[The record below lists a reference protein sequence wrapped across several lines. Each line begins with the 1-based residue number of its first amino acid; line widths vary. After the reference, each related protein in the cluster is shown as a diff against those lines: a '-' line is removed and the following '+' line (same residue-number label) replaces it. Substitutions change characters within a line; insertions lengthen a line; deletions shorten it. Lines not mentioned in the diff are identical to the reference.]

1 MKQNPS
7 DIKETIDLPEGLAV
21 DMDEGWPKLVSRQ
34 FGGDPGRAFNELI
47 QNLLD
52 SYPQDTP
59 WEERSGEIKTS
70 ERGISIT
77 DYGEG
82 IDRDRIRLLLTLG
95 GTDKWDDPEKIGK
108 FGIGFFSIFNPGL
121 GTREVV
127 VTTRCE
133 GSVVELT
140 FTVLDPEKRPEIS
153 CKILDRPTRFSTQI
167 EIRFDQKCSARS
179 CLSHARNALKYY
191 PCRVSVNGDLLK
203 SVWDQAEE
211 EGAVNFNEGAC
222 RGFLEET
229 ASGGRITVLCRYEH
243 IVDLTV
249 RGFITGGHN
258 MTLDLRDFAAKEV
271 PFLPGV
277 GATINSM
284 TLRVTIGRDGFYLE
298 APYHE
303 MVRALACRLLLEL
316 GKRIRANPD
325 PGLILANQY
334 VLRKRIRDY
343 LAKGKIRKGRDRKNS
358 EEGVLQ
364 FLAESKIYR
373 LNGKKKRYSLVQLKG
388 LLSPGLPFY
397 YSPGQTHLRWLGGAF
412 RHDFIVLPPPAHTG
426 GGAPDFFETLFGTFF
441 EETINLDTIQADRE
455 KIQDLVSRGIA
466 DESALAPE
474 IRIKGQRELS
484 EEERRLLREMD
495 GILAQEGVRLA
506 IADHLHLNA
515 ASVRS
520 AFFEINESG
529 ATISSGIFSRD
540 GKALS
545 KEMVTNFIRKD
556 KDAAIA
562 HAAQSGVELLV
573 GLNAEN
579 PLMEALIPNND
590 PHRAYYALTLL
601 AHELTKCQHM
611 LTPQT
616 PFYHVVKDRLAN
628 DMRKAMMERLLVEGE
643 TSERP
648 NIHHRTSKQPASG
661 TDN

>member
-1 MKQNPS
+1 MKQDATN
-7 DIKETIDLPEGLAV
+7 IMETIDLPDGLVV

-34 FGGDPGRAFNELI
+34 FGGDPGRAFQELI

-52 SYPQDTP
+52 SYPRNTP
-59 WEERSGEIKTS
+59 WEERRGEIETS
-70 ERGISIT
+70 KKGISIT

-82 IDRDRIRLLLTLG
+82 IGRDRLSLLLTLG

-108 FGIGFFSIFNPGL
+108 FGIGFFSIFNPRL

-133 GSVVELT
+133 GRVVELT
-140 FTVLDPEKRPEIS
+140 FTVLDPKKRPAIS
-153 CKILDRPTRFSTQI
+153 YKILDRTIRFSTRI
-167 EIRFDQKCSARS
+167 EIHFDRKDSAKS
-179 CLSHARNALKYY
+179 CLNHARQALKYY
-191 PCRVSVNGDLLK
+191 PCRVAVNGDLLK

-211 EGAVNFNEGAC
+211 EGADAFCQGAC

-229 ASGGRITVLCRYEH
+229 FSAGRIRVLCRYEH
-243 IVDLTV
+243 IMETTV
-249 RGFITGGHN
+249 RGFITGGHG
-258 MTLDLRDFAAKEV
+258 MTNDLRNFASKEV

-284 TLRVTIGRDGFYLE
+284 GLRVTIGRDGFYLE
-298 APYHE
+298 SPYHE
-303 MVRALACRLLLEL
+303 MVQALARRLLIQL

-343 LAKGKIRKGRDRKNS
+343 LAKGKTGKGSGRENS
-358 EEGVLQ
+358 EEGVLK

-388 LLSPGLPFY
+388 MLSPGLPFY
-397 YSPGQTHLRWLGGAF
+397 HAPEQTHLRWLDGAF
-412 RHDFIVLPPPAHTG
+412 RHDFIVLPPPDYTG

-455 KIQDLVSRGIA
+455 KIQDLVARGIV
-466 DESALAPE
+466 DESALTPE

-484 EEERRLLREMD
+484 EKERGLLREMD
-495 GILAQEGVRLA
+495 GILSQERVRSA
-506 IADHLHLNA
+506 IADHLHLDA
-515 ASVRS
+515 ASIQS
-520 AFFEINESG
+520 ALFEINESG
-529 ATISSGIFSRD
+529 ATISRGIFSQD

-545 KEMVTNFIRKD
+545 KEMVTNFIKKE

-562 HAAQSGVELLV
+562 HAPQSSVELLV

-616 PFYHVVKDRLAN
+616 PFYHVVKNRLAN
-628 DMRKAMMERLLVEGE
+628 DMRRAMMERLLVE
-643 TSERP
+643 
-648 NIHHRTSKQPASG
+648 
-661 TDN
+661 